1 MAVGAQDFL
10 KRAFRKK
17 KLQFPFSS
25 YPAVVSSVRLHPN
38 KLVAPY
44 SSALP
49 AASFNLLIE
58 SASVRVLCCSPIF
71 LPEALPI
78 KANDYAGCLCDV
90 ARRKGR
96 YSISYSNR
104 SASVGFT
111 VDA

>member
-1 MAVGAQDFL
+1 MDIVYRNDHRNMAVGAQDFL

-78 KANDYAGCLCDV
+78 KANDF
-90 ARRKGR
+90 ARVFRAQHAFAR
-96 YSISYSNR
+96 TCPR
-104 SASVGFT
+104 
-111 VDA
+111 